1 MQNPH
6 IDIGTYGI
14 WTGALDMVPSAVAG
28 EATAEL
34 DELGY
39 GRSGS
44 PDGVPGA
51 LRARRADGRV
61 RRGSR
66 SRTGIVNRYGR
77 DPLAANAAM
86 QTLNEAFPGRFLLG
100 LGVSHEHLVA
110 WVRKHDYSRPYSGMV
125 EYLDAMAKARFF
137 APRGEPPAQ
146 MVLAAGPHAR
156 ARRRAASGRPP
167 GLRAARAHRDRREA
181 MGPEPLL
188 AVEQMV
194 VLDTDPATARETA
207 RQHMAVYLS
216 APNYTNNLARLGFGP
231 EDVADGG
238 SDRLVDAIVVH
249 GELDDALGRIRSH
262 LDAGADHVC
271 VQVLHPDMAHLPGRS
286 GESSPP
292 RTGAD
297 GLTASC
303 LAEPHRSGATSGVSP
318 MRSGDPVVSG
328 RIRGF
333 ACRSVP
339 GAAGDLGVSW
349 VGGSLRSTSM
359 LRRRGRGDS
368 SAPKRFFHAR
378 LIHSAVATI
387 PMMLKTAMTRR
398 TPARPA
404 ASGCE
409 LMFTRRVT
417 WPSSP
422 ALGVPSLAV
431 VVVRSTSPRSTS
443 ID

>member
-39 GRSGS
+39 GAVWIPETVFREPFVHAALLMAAS
-44 PDGVPGA
+44 PRIKVA
-51 LRARRADGRV
+51 
-61 RRGSR
+61 
-66 SRTGIVNRYGR
+66 TGIVNRYGR

-137 APRGEPPAQ
+137 APRGDPPAQ
-146 MVLAAGPHAR
+146 MVLAALGPRMLALAAERTAGAHTYFVPPEHTAIAR
-156 ARRRAASGRPP
+156 
-167 GLRAARAHRDRREA
+167 ET

-238 SDRLVDAIVVH
+238 SDRLVDAIVVL
-249 GELDDALGRIRSH
+249 GDLDDVLGRIRSH

-271 VQVLHPDMAHLPGRS
+271 VQVLHPDMAHLPRAEWRELS
-286 GESSPP
+286 
-292 RTGAD
+292 AAL
-297 GLTASC
+297 GLT
-303 LAEPHRSGATSGVSP
+303 G
-318 MRSGDPVVSG
+318 
-328 RIRGF
+328 
-333 ACRSVP
+333 
-339 GAAGDLGVSW
+339 
-349 VGGSLRSTSM
+349 
-359 LRRRGRGDS
+359 
-368 SAPKRFFHAR
+368 
-378 LIHSAVATI
+378 
-387 PMMLKTAMTRR
+387 
-398 TPARPA
+398 
-404 ASGCE
+404 
-409 LMFTRRVT
+409 
-417 WPSSP
+417 
-422 ALGVPSLAV
+422 
-431 VVVRSTSPRSTS
+431 
-443 ID
+443 